1 MSVRKLAK
9 RKSRSTPSKR
19 KHGVKKH
26 ADSASK
32 SASASKE
39 GRSSKKNEPGVEK
52 AGPRRRVKAVAV
64 LPATAAVEAAAPATP
79 AECIAW
85 RDGPVRQRIRLAL
98 SKWSNQPVANVTS
111 TVTLGQLSVGTG
123 VPWNEGNQA
132 RLVQA
137 TNQEDVF
144 EPFQS
149 VMAPPPVLLPSATTV
164 ADWEKVVWQMQ
175 TPQTFCFV
183 FGS

>member
-1 MSVRKLAK
+1 MSKKKPSSNR
-9 RKSRSTPSKR
+9 SRSTSSKNR
-19 KHGVKKH
+19 AGAKKG

-32 SASASKE
+32 RASASKK
-39 GRSSKKNEPGVEK
+39 GASSKKDKPGSKK
-52 AGPRRRVKAVAV
+52 AGSRRRIKAVAT
-64 LPATAAVEAAAPATP
+64 LPATAALATASPTTP

-85 RDGPVRQRIRLAL
+85 RDGPVRQRIRQAL
-98 SKWSNQPVANVTS
+98 SRWSNQPLGNITS

-137 TNQEDVF
+137 TNEEDVF
-144 EPFQS
+144 DPFQS
-149 VMAPPPVLLPSATTV
+149 VMAPPPVLLPSSTTV